1 MKPIVFFFMSIVIT
15 QLTGCAS
22 SEIRNQ
28 DYKSYRVGSTVT
40 ANIGSPFLIS
50 QTGTV
55 RTVKQWVG
63 VLYSEDGWSTK
74 DEYSQDFIRKELIY
88 SGIAGNT
95 IDVTYREYRN
105 QLAAQAF
112 YQSVKYDL
120 NESKIIAFQNFT
132 FKVIEAN
139 NSRITIQI
147 LSD

>member
-1 MKPIVFFFMSIVIT
+1 MKLIVLLWVSIT
-15 QLTGCAS
+15 LLTGCAS
-22 SEIRNQ
+22 TEIKSK

-40 ANIGSPFLIS
+40 ANIGSPFLIN

-55 RTVKQWVG
+55 RTVKKWVG
-63 VLYSEDGWSTK
+63 LLNSEDGWATK

-88 SGIAGNT
+88 SGVADSI

-120 NESKIIAFQNFT
+120 DDSNIIAFQNFT
-132 FKVIEAN
+132 FKVIEAS